1 MGKICVDTKKLEDFL
16 YNLGRKVESISN
28 DEVQKEIERFLYEI
42 ELENRWNIDH
52 DSLIALVKDFENI
65 QSCKGTLK
73 TRANESCA
81 ELFVLDT
88 ESDTHKVIHEV
99 QNPTPEDI
107 EWLEEVKNNLS
118 IMI

>member
-1 MGKICVDTKKLEDFL
+1 MGKISVDTKKLEDFL

-65 QSCKGTLK
+65 QSC
-73 TRANESCA
+73 N
-81 ELFVLDT
+81 LDSRQHIT
-88 ESDTHKVIHEV
+88 M
-99 QNPTPEDI
+99 QAG
-107 EWLEEVKNNLS
+107 
-118 IMI
+118 